1 LGEPEPPPLPSR
13 KAAINILQGLGCS
26 KSLISHCNT
35 VSDLAL
41 KIARK
46 YNDKNISVDLKLV
59 EIGGLLH
66 DLGRS
71 KTHTVQ
77 HAIIGANIAR
87 SLNLP
92 APIIKIIERHVGAG
106 IPKNETQ
113 QIGLPNRDF
122 IPLNLEEKIVAYADK
137 LVKGTSHVS
146 YKDAFRDLSSKLG
159 KNHPALTRF
168 KQLHKEIS
176 AITRENA

>member
-1 LGEPEPPPLPSR
+1 LGELEPTQLPSR
-13 KAAINILQGLGCS
+13 KEAIKILQGLGCS
-26 KSLISHCNT
+26 KAVISHCNT
-35 VSDLAL
+35 VSKLAL

-46 YNDKNISVDLKLV
+46 HRDKHVFVDLKLV

-71 KTHTVQ
+71 KTHSIQ

-92 APIIKIIERHVGAG
+92 VEVIKIIERHVGAG
-106 IPKNETQ
+106 IPKNEAQ

-122 IPLNLEEKIVAYADK
+122 IPLSLEEKIVAYADR
-137 LVKGTSHVS
+137 LVNGTRQVS
-146 YKDAFRDLSSKLG
+146 YEDAFRDLSLKLG
-159 KNHPALTRF
+159 RNHHALTRF

-176 AITRENA
+176 AIARENV

>member
-92 APIIKIIERHVGAG
+92 APIIKIIER
-106 IPKNETQ
+106 
-113 QIGLPNRDF
+113 
-122 IPLNLEEKIVAYADK
+122 
-137 LVKGTSHVS
+137 
-146 YKDAFRDLSSKLG
+146 
-159 KNHPALTRF
+159 
-168 KQLHKEIS
+168 
-176 AITRENA
+176 